1 MEKKTIFLE
10 LPAELIEKIDKLNTV
25 GDRSAF
31 VCSLLEKQIQQ
42 ESTGGVDASMEITTH
57 MKRTEEQLRI
67 PGEIDLLTSNGVS
80 LGRFNINTIEG
91 FEELAEKIQELSNDP
106 VVKIRAKSW
115 L

>member
-1 MEKKTIFLE
+1 MEKKTIILE
-10 LPAELIEKIDKLNTV
+10 LPSELVEKIDRLNTM

-31 VCSLLEKQIQQ
+31 VKDLLEKQLQQ
-42 ESTGGVDASMEITTH
+42 ETREGIDASTELTTH
-57 MKRTEEQLRI
+57 MKRTEEQIRI
-67 PGEIDLLTSNGVS
+67 PGEIDLLTSSGVS

-91 FEELAEKIQELSNDP
+91 FEELAKKIQEISNDP